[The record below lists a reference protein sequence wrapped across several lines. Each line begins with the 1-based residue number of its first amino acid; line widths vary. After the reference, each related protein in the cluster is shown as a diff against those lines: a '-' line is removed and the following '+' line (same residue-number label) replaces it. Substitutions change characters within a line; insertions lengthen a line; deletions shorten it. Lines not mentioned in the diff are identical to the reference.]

1 MPRQWIAFP
10 LIFLLLLNGFSSA
23 SASASPTP
31 AKIVAGVVSNVVSSL
46 AKWIWSLKSNPK
58 TVSRLKGLMG
68 VDGSSSS
75 AVSGRSMV
83 KFEDGYT
90 VETVFDGSKL
100 GIEPFSV
107 EFSPTGELMVLDSEN
122 SNIYKIQTPLSKYS
136 RPKLVAGSP
145 EGYTGH
151 VDGKLREARMN
162 HPKGLV
168 ADDRGNIYIADTM
181 NMAIRKIS
189 EGGVTTIAGGGK
201 WSRGGGHVDGPSED
215 CKLSND
221 FDLHYVGSSCS
232 LLVVDRGNQVI
243 REIQLHDEDC
253 DYEEDVTTYPFAI
266 AILFVAGFL
275 GYMLALLQRK
285 IQTFFSPHRVSNKS
299 MTMPPYQRPPQ
310 SVRPPLIPNED
321 EYEKPEEGF
330 MGSLGRL
337 VINTGTTVSDI
348 FGFRRKPPQNYQF
361 QQQYQ
366 QQLKHLD
373 SWPMQESYVIP
384 NEDVPPPPLLESRY
398 PTSNKSHPQQ
408 KNQHVKLNQQHYSSG
423 WDEDYQQQQQVQQ
436 HQQRQQQ
443 HCHRQQV
450 SNPRT
455 FYEKGSE
462 TNEIVFGAVQEQ
474 DGRQEAVVI
483 KAVDYADPRYNQHN
497 IRPRYNYVGYSH
509 GY

>member
-58 TVSRLKGLMG
+58 TGTLSRLKGLMG

-122 SNIYKIQTPLSKYS
+122 SNIYKIQTPLSKCKDADS

-285 IQTFFSPHRVSNKS
+285 IQTFFSPHRV
-299 MTMPPYQRPPQ
+299 R
-310 SVRPPLIPNED
+310 
-321 EYEKPEEGF
+321 
-330 MGSLGRL
+330 
-337 VINTGTTVSDI
+337 
-348 FGFRRKPPQNYQF
+348 FRRKPPQNYQF

-398 PTSNKSHPQQ
+398 PTSNKSHP
-408 KNQHVKLNQQHYSSG
+408 HSG

>member
-23 SASASPTP
+23 SASASP
-31 AKIVAGVVSNVVSSL
+31 KIVAGVVSNVVSSL

-58 TVSRLKGLMG
+58 T
-68 VDGSSSS
+68 

-253 DYEEDVTTYPFAI
+253 DYEEDSTLAYNNKIVSVVFTAI

-285 IQTFFSPHRVSNKS
+285 IQTFFSPHRKS

>member
-1 MPRQWIAFP
+1 I
-10 LIFLLLLNGFSSA
+10 ICVSE
-23 SASASPTP
+23 
-31 AKIVAGVVSNVVSSL
+31 IVAGVVSNVVSSL

-58 TVSRLKGLMG
+58 T
-68 VDGSSSS
+68 

-181 NMAIRKIS
+181 NMAIRKIR
-189 EGGVTTIAGGGK
+189 VTTIAGGGK

-253 DYEEDVTTYPFAI
+253 DYEEDVTTYPFVAYNNKIVSVVFTAI

-285 IQTFFSPHRVSNKS
+285 IQTFFSPHRVSNIRS
-299 MTMPPYQRPPQ
+299 FETGRPPQ

>member
-1 MPRQWIAFP
+1 
-10 LIFLLLLNGFSSA
+10 SE
-23 SASASPTP
+23 
-31 AKIVAGVVSNVVSSL
+31 IVAGVVSNVVSSL

-58 TVSRLKGLMG
+58 T
-68 VDGSSSS
+68 

-253 DYEEDVTTYPFAI
+253 DYEEDVTTI

-285 IQTFFSPHRVSNKS
+285 IQTFFSPHRIYTKKS